1 MLRRSPMKRTP
12 FKSRR
17 IVKSEGPNVD
27 REPRAMSRLPVV
39 PNYGGTTTGPVAKED
54 VVESAAFENAVR
66 DLGYCV
72 RCGWIGR
79 PQFCHRD
86 QGKGAGIKTDVRSGW
101 AGCSDCHSLLG
112 GHAGGGRM
120 PKAERRAE
128 EDRLA
133 AITRAELIRRRTWPK
148 SVPMWEE

>member
-1 MLRRSPMKRTP
+1 MKRTP

-17 IVKSEGPNVD
+17 IVKSEGPNVE

-39 PNYGGTTTGPVAKED
+39 PNYSGTTTGPAPKECI
-54 VVESAAFENAVR
+54 VESAAFENAVR

-133 AITRAELIRRRTWPK
+133 AITRAELIRRGTWPQ
-148 SVPMWEE
+148 SVAMLEE

>member
-1 MLRRSPMKRTP
+1 MKRSPIRRTKPLRRTKADGLA
-12 FKSRR
+12 
-17 IVKSEGPNVD
+17 IE
-27 REPRAMSRLPVV
+27 REPRPLARLERSVSFE
-39 PNYGGTTTGPVAKED
+39 GTTTGPVPKES
-54 VVESAAFENAVR
+54 VIESAAYENAVR

-72 RCGWIGR
+72 RCGWVGR

-86 QGKGAGIKTDVRSGW
+86 QGKGGSIKTDVRCGW
-101 AGCSDCHSLLG
+101 AGCAGCHALLG

-133 AITRAELIRRRTWPK
+133 AITRAELIRRGTWPK
-148 SVPMWEE
+148 SVPMWRES